1 MKVGNYY
8 INQSSG
14 DGSWSDLLG
23 DVYSGI
29 TLGMGHTK
37 TFVGMTV
44 HNGMDAIASMITRR
58 VGNDTEGGRPHVTAG
73 GDDGG
78 TKRGLRVV
86 GVGYGRTGTFSLAI
100 ALDELGYPTLHTQ
113 HLHENTKLFNH
124 LHSNIFYKS
133 IQEDEIIKGQPDF
146 NLILEAGYTATMD
159 LPFALYYDH
168 IMELYP
174 DCKFILTVRENSDV
188 WFRSWDVLANSIIQ
202 PAMFTSQWVTYMKK
216 LENYM
221 RSAC

>member
-100 ALDELGYPTLHTQ
+100 ALDELGYPTLVSSPSVKNEHV
-113 HLHENTKLFNH
+113 LKFA
-124 LHSNIFYKS
+124 S
-133 IQEDEIIKGQPDF
+133 ISV
-146 NLILEAGYTATMD
+146 
-159 LPFALYYDH
+159 
-168 IMELYP
+168 
-174 DCKFILTVRENSDV
+174 FIH
-188 WFRSWDVLANSIIQ
+188 F
-202 PAMFTSQWVTYMKK
+202 
-216 LENYM
+216 
-221 RSAC
+221 